1 MRVTVKKK
9 RVHGFAAPSGHAA
22 LRVAPSHPGPS
33 IRRSCIGS
41 EAAGC
46 GGALTVR
53 DAAERL
59 GVSRAAL
66 SRVLNPRASISP
78 ELALRLEA
86 VGWGDAA
93 SWTWRQ
99 ACYDLAQA
107 RKRRAATA

>member
-1 MRVTVKKK
+1 MGEE
-9 RVHGFAAPSGHAA
+9 HEFAAPSEHAA
-22 LRVAPSHPGPS
+22 LRVDPSHPGPS

-46 GGALTVR
+46 GGALTVK

-59 GVSRAAL
+59 GVSRVAL
-66 SRVLNPRASISP
+66 SRVLNAHAGISP

-86 VGWGDAA
+86 VGWGDAM

-99 ACYDLAQA
+99 ASYDLAQA
-107 RKRRAATA
+107 RKRRAAAA

>member
-1 MRVTVKKK
+1 MKKK
-9 RVHGFAAPSGHAA
+9 RVHGVVAPSEHAA
-22 LRVAPSHPGPS
+22 LRVTPSHPGPS

-46 GGALTVR
+46 GGALTVK

-59 GVSRAAL
+59 GVSRVAL
-66 SRVLNPRASISP
+66 SRLLNARAGISP

-86 VGWGDAA
+86 AGWGDAM

-99 ACYDLAQA
+99 ASYDLAQA
-107 RKRRAATA
+107 RKRRAAA

>member
-1 MRVTVKKK
+1 MKKK
-9 RVHGFAAPSGHAA
+9 RVHGFVAPSEHAA

-33 IRRSCIGS
+33 TRRSCIGS

-46 GGALTVR
+46 GGARTVK

-59 GVSRAAL
+59 GVSRVAL
-66 SRVLNPRASISP
+66 SRVLNAQAGISP

-86 VGWGDAA
+86 VGWGDAM

-99 ACYDLAQA
+99 ASYDLAQA
-107 RKRRAATA
+107 RKRRAAAA